1 MYTRV
6 FNKMTAEDIQA
17 YLDRGGN
24 TIFVAVGVVEVH
36 GAMPIDVEQMVPE
49 GFALAM
55 AEKADGLALTN
66 LPFYFPGGTIISP
79 ATVQI
84 SVRESIDHLMA
95 ITRSLIAQGFRK
107 IFYVSTHGP
116 AKLYIDAACR
126 DVFQETKV
134 HVCHLNGI
142 NLMMNFGE
150 KREGGIPGFEDLD
163 TMGCGAYKMMHQMEF
178 LKVDPDAPDPEPI
191 DGNRGTPV
199 DALTEVLRPF
209 GSPISIVFGSPKE
222 HGGGRAFRSEAERLE
237 RCERGERIIRDMVN
251 RMDLEVLKQAIDD
264 YHVYVK
270 ACMEKFPRLKGLY

>member
-36 GAMPIDVEQMVPE
+36 GAMPVDVEQMVPE
-49 GFALAM
+49 GIALAM

-79 ATVQI
+79 ATIQV
-84 SVRESIDHLMA
+84 SVRESIDHLMI

-107 IFYVSTHGP
+107 IFFVTAHGP
-116 AKLYIDAACR
+116 ARLYVDAVCR
-126 DVFQETKV
+126 DIFQETKI
-134 HVCHLNGI
+134 HVCHLNGM
-142 NLMMNFGE
+142 NLMQNFGD
-150 KREGGIPGFEDLD
+150 PGAHSFDDLD

-178 LKVDPDAPDPEPI
+178 LKVDPDAPDPEPMSM
-191 DGNRGTPV
+191 NRDTPV
-199 DALTEVLRPF
+199 NRFADALRPY
-209 GSPISIVFGSPKE
+209 GSPVSIVFGSPKE

-237 RCERGERIIRDMVN
+237 RCERGERMIRAMVD
-251 RMDLEVLKQAIDD
+251 RMDLEGLKAALDEYQA
-264 YHVYVK
+264 YVDE
-270 ACMEKFPRLKGLY
+270 CLQRVPRLQGLY